1 MKSRGKGMG
10 RQGKQGRQIGGAG
23 GGPMPRSHCRPID
36 ARQNLRTTSRRHA
49 ACVSPAID
57 SQILSQASVLRNP
70 AKPENISSYQRIP
83 TTNMALPTPTIDLL
97 LNLIDTRPQ
106 AILTSLAQH
115 PQLASARDAHG
126 YSLVHA
132 AASYNQLDVL
142 RDLVHKY
149 SANVNILDE
158 DGETPLFA
166 CEKAEV
172 AKCLVE
178 ELGAD
183 ASIRNEEGKTAEEK
197 IAEEEGEVHEVFQYL
212 KSLRTGSAPATAAEV
227 ETADVHPPP
236 PLPNGLNVEMGTM
249 SEEAAGDA
257 PDPEIRRRIEELA
270 ARPDYES
277 EEVQKQLRELVQDVV
292 SGLGGEEDGR
302 SVRRR
307 VD

>member
-1 MKSRGKGMG
+1 
-10 RQGKQGRQIGGAG
+10 
-23 GGPMPRSHCRPID
+23 
-36 ARQNLRTTSRRHA
+36 
-49 ACVSPAID
+49 
-57 SQILSQASVLRNP
+57 
-70 AKPENISSYQRIP
+70 
-83 TTNMALPTPTIDLL
+83 MALPTPTIDLL

-106 AILTSLAQH
+106 AILASLAQH

-132 AASYNQLDVL
+132 AASYSQLDVL

-149 SANVNILDE
+149 SADVNILDE

-166 CEKAEV
+166 TEKADV

-178 ELGAD
+178 ELSAD
-183 ASIRNEEGKTAEEK
+183 TTLRNGEGKTAEEK
-197 IAEEEGEVHEVFQYL
+197 IAEEEGEAHEVFQYL
-212 KSLRTGSAPATAAEV
+212 KSLRTGGEPASAGAV
-227 ETADVHPPP
+227 ETANVHPPP
-236 PLPNGLNVEMGTM
+236 PLPDGVNVEMGTM
-249 SEEAAGDA
+249 AEDEAGDA

-277 EEVQKQLRELVQDVV
+277 DEVQSQLRELVQEVL
-292 SGLGGEEDGR
+292 SGMGGDQEGR

>member
-1 MKSRGKGMG
+1 
-10 RQGKQGRQIGGAG
+10 
-23 GGPMPRSHCRPID
+23 
-36 ARQNLRTTSRRHA
+36 
-49 ACVSPAID
+49 
-57 SQILSQASVLRNP
+57 
-70 AKPENISSYQRIP
+70 
-83 TTNMALPTPTIDLL
+83 MALPTPTIDLL

-132 AASYNQLDVL
+132 AASYNQLEVL
-142 RDLVHKY
+142 RDLVQKH

-166 CEKAEV
+166 CEKADV

-183 ASIRNEEGKTAEEK
+183 SSIRNEEGKTAEEK
-197 IAEEEGEVHEVFQYL
+197 IGEEEGEANEVYQYL
-212 KSLRTGSAPATAAEV
+212 KSSRTGGAPASAGEV

-236 PLPNGLNVEMGTM
+236 PLPDGLNVEMGTM

-277 EEVQKQLRELVQDVV
+277 EEVQRQLRELVQDVV
-292 SGLGGEEDGR
+292 SGMGGEQDGR

>member
-1 MKSRGKGMG
+1 LSPK
-10 RQGKQGRQIGGAG
+10 
-23 GGPMPRSHCRPID
+23 
-36 ARQNLRTTSRRHA
+36 TS
-49 ACVSPAID
+49 SPA
-57 SQILSQASVLRNP
+57 AS
-70 AKPENISSYQRIP
+70 ERIP
-83 TTNMALPTPTIDLL
+83 TIMALPAPTIDLL

-132 AASYNQLDVL
+132 AASYNQLDLL
-142 RDLVHKY
+142 RDLVQKY

-166 CEKAEV
+166 SEKAEV

-183 ASIRNEEGKTAEEK
+183 TSIRNEEGKTAEEK
-197 IAEEEGEVHEVFQYL
+197 IAEEEGEAHEVFQYL

-249 SEEAAGDA
+249 TEEAAGEA

-277 EEVQKQLRELVQDVV
+277 EEVQRQLRELVQDVV

>member
-1 MKSRGKGMG
+1 
-10 RQGKQGRQIGGAG
+10 
-23 GGPMPRSHCRPID
+23 
-36 ARQNLRTTSRRHA
+36 
-49 ACVSPAID
+49 
-57 SQILSQASVLRNP
+57 
-70 AKPENISSYQRIP
+70 
-83 TTNMALPTPTIDLL
+83 MALPTPTIDLL

-115 PQLASARDAHG
+115 PQLAAARDAHG

-132 AASYNQLDVL
+132 AASYGQLGVL
-142 RDLVHKY
+142 RDLVQKY
-149 SANVNILDE
+149 SADVNILDE

-166 CEKAEV
+166 TEKVDV

-183 ASIRNEEGKTAEEK
+183 TTLRNEEGKTAEEK
-197 IAEEEGEVHEVFQYL
+197 IAEEEGEAHEVFQYL
-212 KSLRTGSAPATAAEV
+212 KSLRTGAEPVSAGAV

-236 PLPNGLNVEMGTM
+236 PLPDGVNVEMGTM
-249 SEEAAGDA
+249 AEDEAGDA

-277 EEVQKQLRELVQDVV
+277 EEVQSQLRELVTEVL
-292 SGLGGEEDGR
+292 SGLGGEDGR
-302 SVRRR
+302 SNVRRR

>member
-1 MKSRGKGMG
+1 
-10 RQGKQGRQIGGAG
+10 
-23 GGPMPRSHCRPID
+23 
-36 ARQNLRTTSRRHA
+36 
-49 ACVSPAID
+49 
-57 SQILSQASVLRNP
+57 
-70 AKPENISSYQRIP
+70 
-83 TTNMALPTPTIDLL
+83 MALPTPTIDLL

-132 AASYNQLDVL
+132 AASYNQLPVL
-142 RDLVHKY
+142 RELVRTY

-166 CEKAEV
+166 AEKAEV

-183 ASIRNEEGKTAEEK
+183 ASIRNDEGKTAEEK
-197 IAEEEGEVHEVFQYL
+197 IGEEEGEAHEVFQYL
-212 KSLRTGSAPATAAEV
+212 QSRRTGAEPASTAAVQTEG
-227 ETADVHPPP
+227 VHPPP
-236 PLPNGLNVEMGTM
+236 PLPDGVKIEMGTM
-249 SEEAAGDA
+249 AEDAAGDA

-277 EEVQKQLRELVQDVV
+277 EEVQQQLRELVQDVV
-292 SGLGGEEDGR
+292 AGMGGEDGR

>member
-1 MKSRGKGMG
+1 
-10 RQGKQGRQIGGAG
+10 
-23 GGPMPRSHCRPID
+23 
-36 ARQNLRTTSRRHA
+36 
-49 ACVSPAID
+49 
-57 SQILSQASVLRNP
+57 
-70 AKPENISSYQRIP
+70 
-83 TTNMALPTPTIDLL
+83 MALPAPTIDLL

-132 AASYNQLDVL
+132 AASYNQLPVL
-142 RDLVHKY
+142 RELVQKY
-149 SANVNILDE
+149 HGNVNILDE

-166 CEKAEV
+166 SEKVEV
-172 AKCLVE
+172 AKCLIE

-183 ASIRNEEGKTAEEK
+183 ATIRNEEGKTAEEK
-197 IAEEEGEVHEVFQYL
+197 IGEEEGEAHEVYQYL
-212 KSLRTGSAPATAAEV
+212 RSLRTGDEPASASAV
-227 ETADVHPPP
+227 ETDGVHPPP
-236 PLPNGLNVEMGTM
+236 PLPDGVKIEMGTM
-249 SEEAAGDA
+249 AEDAAGDA

-277 EEVQKQLRELVQDVV
+277 EEVQRQLRELVQDVV
-292 SGLGGEEDGR
+292 SGMGGEQDR